1 MYYNIYIK
9 WEAYLYMRKRSN
21 EILELLKKQKDNFT
35 ISKLADQFDVSE
47 RTIRNDIKDINDY
60 LKEQEITLISFGSSG
75 RLILGEDIIKAGET
89 VDQEDLYTYRLSKE
103 ERRMLAAAILI
114 NAKEHITLS
123 QIADMLYVSRATI
136 INDLDAVKSMLEK
149 GKLKVISHSNKGLR
163 LDGLEGDKRLFLL
176 KLMSVGSNGIK
187 ENSTIRS
194 YLRGLNISISMGEED
209 RRKLQRIINEQE
221 HTYGRFMTDDSFDY
235 LMQYLMLSMQR
246 MKNGSVMTEP
256 IEGNKSKYD
265 MAKDMLKYISQYWEL
280 PQGEGEIDFLCGV
293 LDSMSYVKRKR
304 REQKI
309 IGLQLVT
316 RKFIENISKD
326 LGVNLNRD
334 FNFYENLT
342 DHLESIIMKSFN
354 VAQRDDFLKQYV
366 EKNPKVLEVVLKHI
380 DMLKNFM
387 DREISE
393 IEIDYIVIH
402 ICAALERRKKKE
414 VEFRVLIVC
423 GGGIGTSQLLLAKM
437 KNRFDFHVVDVVSA
451 HLLNS
456 QQYQNIDL
464 VISTIP
470 LKDYEGEYILVT
482 PVFSDEDYLRVSG
495 KIEEIQEAHKID
507 PASKQEKAVPQKD
520 PKELIRE
527 LSLIIKDPRV
537 MDEVTAKVQEFFGI
551 KEELE
556 EPLLCELLQP
566 ENIQLDISCRNW
578 RDAIIQSAQP
588 LLDAGKIEDRYIDA
602 MLDNVREN
610 GAYIVLSP
618 GFALPHEGFD
628 RGCNEVGM
636 NLIRLTDPVI
646 IEDIDGELNEVK
658 FFCCM
663 STEDH
668 KKHMKAFFHLV
679 NMLTNRGFKEELA
692 SASTAEEAADIIR
705 KYEMRIKK

>member
-1 MYYNIYIK
+1 
-9 WEAYLYMRKRSN
+9 MRKRSK
-21 EILELLKKQKDNFT
+21 EILDLIAKKEKKYT
-35 ISKLADQFDVSE
+35 ISTLAAKFEVSE

-60 LKEQEITLISFGSSG
+60 LKEQEIKPIRFGSNG
-75 RLILGEDIIKAGET
+75 RIVIEDDIDQTKETGE
-89 VDQEDLYTYRLSKE
+89 QEDLYTYKLSKE

-123 QIADMLYVSRATI
+123 QIADLLYVSRATI
-136 INDLDAVKSMLEK
+136 INDLDAVKEMLRK
-149 GKLKVISHSNKGLR
+149 GKLQVISHSNKGLR
-163 LDGLEGDKRLFLL
+163 LEGSEGDKRLFLL
-176 KLMSVGSNGIK
+176 RLMSVGSNGIK

-194 YLRGLNISISMGEED
+194 FLKGLNIEIKMKED
-209 RRKLQRIINEQE
+209 ERRNLQKIINEQE
-221 HTYGRFMTDDSFDY
+221 HAYGRFMTDDSFDY
-235 LMQYLMLSMQR
+235 LLQYLMLSIER
-246 MKNGSVMTEP
+246 IKNGNIMTDP
-256 IEGNKSKYD
+256 IEGNKSKYA
-265 MAKDMLKYISQYWEL
+265 MAKDIQKYICQYWNLEEM
-280 PQGEGEIDFLCGV
+280 EGEIDFLCGV
-293 LDSMSYVKRKR
+293 LDSMSYVKRQR

-334 FNFYENLT
+334 FAFYENLT

-366 EKNPKVLEVVLKHI
+366 EKNPKVLEVVLKH
-380 DMLKNFM
+380 LELLSNFM
-387 DREISE
+387 GREISE

-451 HLLNS
+451 HLLND
-456 QQYQNIDL
+456 QKYQDIDL

-470 LKDYEGEYILVT
+470 LKNYKGEYILVT

-495 KIEEIQEAHKID
+495 KIEEIQEKQKIE
-507 PASKQEKAVPQKD
+507 PTKRTPRTPLLQKNPQ
-520 PKELIRE
+520 ELIDD
-527 LSLIIKDPRV
+527 LNQIIKDPAL
-537 MDEVTAKVQEFFGI
+537 MEQVTRKVKQFFGMKVEI
-551 KEELE
+551 E
-556 EPLLCELLQP
+556 EPLLCELLQE
-566 ENIQLDISCRNW
+566 ENIQLDVECRNW
-578 RDAIIQSAQP
+578 RDAITVSAQP
-588 LLDAGKIEDRYIDA
+588 LLDQGKIEDKYIDA
-602 MLDNVREN
+602 MIDNVREN
-610 GAYIVLSP
+610 GAYIVISP
-618 GFALPHEGFD
+618 GFAVPHEGFD

-636 NLIRLTDPVI
+636 NLIRLKNPVT
-646 IEDIDGELNEVK
+646 IEDIDGEVIEVR

-679 NMLTNRGFKEELA
+679 NMLTNRGFKEELS
-692 SASTAEEAADIIR
+692 SASTSKEAADIIR
-705 KYEMRIKK
+705 KYEMRIKQ

>member
-1 MYYNIYIK
+1 MK
-9 WEAYLYMRKRSN
+9 KRSK
-21 EILELLKKQKDNFT
+21 EILDLLSKRETQYTLSAIAKKFQ
-35 ISKLADQFDVSE
+35 VSE
-47 RTIRNDIKDINDY
+47 RTIRNDVKDINDY
-60 LKEQEITLISFGSSG
+60 LKEQGIDPIQFGSNGLILISDEIGQG
-75 RLILGEDIIKAGET
+75 KENVE
-89 VDQEDLYTYRLSKE
+89 QEDFYTYKLSKE
-103 ERRMLAAAILI
+103 ERRMLTAAILI
-114 NAKEHITLS
+114 DTKEHITLS

-136 INDLDAVKSMLEK
+136 INDLEKVKTMLAK
-149 GKLKVISHSNKGLR
+149 GKLQVISHSNKGLR
-163 LDGLEGDKRLFLL
+163 LEGLEGDKRLFLL
-176 KLMSVGSNGIK
+176 RLMSVGSNGMK
-187 ENSTIRS
+187 ENSTVRS
-194 YLRGLNISISMGEED
+194 FLKGLNITISMSEED

-221 HTYGRFMTDDSFDY
+221 QTYGRFMTDDSFDY

-246 MKNGSVMTEP
+246 MKNGNVMTEP
-256 IEGNKSKYD
+256 LEGNKSKYD
-265 MAKDMLKYISQYWEL
+265 MAKDMLKYIAQYWEL
-280 PQGEGEIDFLCGV
+280 PMGEGEIDFLCGV

-316 RKFIENISKD
+316 RKFIEHISKD
-326 LGVNLNRD
+326 LGVNLNKD
-334 FNFYENLT
+334 FDFYENLT

-380 DMLKNFM
+380 DMLKKFM

-437 KNRFDFHVVDVVSA
+437 RNRFDFHVVDVVSA
-451 HLLNS
+451 HLL
-456 QQYQNIDL
+456 QAKQYENIDL

-495 KIEEIQEAHKID
+495 KIEQIQETHKIETRVE
-507 PASKQEKAVPQKD
+507 KTEKALPQKD
-520 PKELIRE
+520 PQQLINE
-527 LSLIIKDPRV
+527 LSTIIKDPRL
-537 MDEVTAKVQEFFGI
+537 MDEVEIRIRKFFGI
-551 KEELE
+551 EIKEE
-556 EPLLCELLQP
+556 EPLLYELLQP
-566 ENIQLDISCRNW
+566 ENIQLDIDCRDW
-578 RDAIIQSAQP
+578 REAIIKSAQP
-588 LLDAGKIEDRYIDA
+588 LLDEGKIEEKYIEA

-636 NLIRLTDPVI
+636 NLIRLKEPVI
-646 IEDIDGELNEVK
+646 IEDIDGELNEVR

-692 SASTAEEAADIIR
+692 SAKTAEETADIIR
-705 KYEMRIKK
+705 KYEMRIKQ